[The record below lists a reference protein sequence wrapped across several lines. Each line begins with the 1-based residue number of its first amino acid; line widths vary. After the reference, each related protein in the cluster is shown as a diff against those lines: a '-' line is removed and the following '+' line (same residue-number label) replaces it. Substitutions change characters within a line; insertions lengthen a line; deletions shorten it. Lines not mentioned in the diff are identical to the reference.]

1 MVSLGRN
8 KFLFSLIMNF
18 KLSKCLDNVPERES
32 GCGARQGGGGAAVR
46 GAAALRGEGQGGQR
60 QAEEGV
66 QERGA
71 HIPLQIVLV
80 QRIISQKVVDGILTV
95 CDQKC

>member
-1 MVSLGRN
+1 M
-8 KFLFSLIMNF
+8 
-18 KLSKCLDNVPERES
+18 
-32 GCGARQGGGGAAVR
+32 R

-71 HIPLQIVLV
+71 HIPLQIVLGSSAADY
-80 QRIISQKVVDGILTV
+80 IAEG
-95 CDQKC
+95 C

>member
-1 MVSLGRN
+1 M
-8 KFLFSLIMNF
+8 
-18 KLSKCLDNVPERES
+18 
-32 GCGARQGGGGAAVR
+32 R

-80 QRIISQKVVDGILTV
+80 PRIISQKVVDGILTV

>member
-1 MVSLGRN
+1 ML
-8 KFLFSLIMNF
+8 
-18 KLSKCLDNVPERES
+18 LSWILNYLNCKCLDNVTEPES

-46 GAAALRGEGQGGQR
+46 GAAAVRGQGEGGQR
-60 QAEEGV
+60 QAEEGL

-71 HIPLQIVLV
+71 HIPLQTVLV